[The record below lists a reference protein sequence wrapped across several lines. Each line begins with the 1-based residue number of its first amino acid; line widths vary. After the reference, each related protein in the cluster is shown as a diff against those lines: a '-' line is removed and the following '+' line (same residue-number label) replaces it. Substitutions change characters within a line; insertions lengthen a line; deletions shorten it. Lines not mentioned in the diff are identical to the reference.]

1 MPIPVARTTRSPRR
15 LTSRPATGADT
26 KRTNA
31 NTEMTAPAAKLLTPK
46 FLANSG
52 IAGATIPKPRA
63 TENATAVR
71 TATSGGRDPKGLR
84 RARIRSP
91 ILAGRD
97 DRRYV
102 VREVSESVVS
112 RIALSVAA
120 CRQPGRFVSR
130 GVSSGGDRRQ

>member
-84 RARIRSP
+84 GRIRP
-91 ILAGRD
+91 HILAGGRLPPL
-97 DRRYV
+97 
-102 VREVSESVVS
+102 RELTIPSPEGA
-112 RIALSVAA
+112 RQRAAL
-120 CRQPGRFVSR
+120 
-130 GVSSGGDRRQ
+130 